1 MQVLSYISFV
11 LTLSSLLPSPRH
23 GFDLKLF
30 NDSKVE
36 NDDQWKVAAATWY
49 GEPEGAGSDG
59 EFILLSMLILKLTKK
74 C

>member
-1 MQVLSYISFV
+1 MEVLSYFSFAV
-11 LTLSSLLPSPRH
+11 TLSSLLLNPSH
-23 GFDLKLF
+23 GLNLKLF

-36 NDDQWKVAAATWY
+36 NDDLWKVAAATWY

-59 EFILLSMLILKLTKK
+59 EYYYLA